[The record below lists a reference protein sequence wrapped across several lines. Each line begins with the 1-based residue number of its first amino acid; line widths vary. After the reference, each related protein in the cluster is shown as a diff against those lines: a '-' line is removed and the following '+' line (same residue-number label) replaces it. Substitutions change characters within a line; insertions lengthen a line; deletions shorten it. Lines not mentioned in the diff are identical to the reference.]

1 MATHRHRK
9 QTRGA
14 CAEEAGAGVSE
25 LPTDAI
31 HLFVFVCACVCVCV
45 CVRVCV
51 CERVCVCVRVRVCL
65 WEGEVCLCVCDCK
78 CALACILFNV
88 CNDMFHCFATPTTP
102 TLHGAHT
109 RTRWQ

>member
-45 CVRVCV
+45 CVCA
-51 CERVCVCVRVRVCL
+51 CVCVRA
-65 WEGEVCLCVCDCK
+65 CVCV
-78 CALACILFNV
+78 CACACVFV
-88 CNDMFHCFATPTTP
+88 
-102 TLHGAHT
+102 GG
-109 RTRWQ
+109 